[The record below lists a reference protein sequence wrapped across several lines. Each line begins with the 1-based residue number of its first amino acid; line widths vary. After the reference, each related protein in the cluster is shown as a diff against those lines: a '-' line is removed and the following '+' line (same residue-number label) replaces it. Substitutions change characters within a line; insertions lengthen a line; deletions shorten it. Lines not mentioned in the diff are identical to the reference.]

1 MENTTSEMDPTDHR
15 SVAEHLILQ
24 TEPQQEAPPKETSDE
39 EVVVEEEQVE
49 AQAETDADEEHD
61 EEEATIEAEPDDLV
75 TVKVDG
81 EERQVTPDEL
91 KRGYSGQAYIQKQLS
106 ELAEQRKSMQTQF
119 EQAQNMEQRYAE
131 AIQQYAQKLTTS
143 EPQMPERSMRDTDPI
158 GYLEAM
164 DDYRLAM
171 SERQQLQQE
180 QSALAQRQEQ
190 EKIQQQ
196 NQYVQDQTHIVLER
210 IPELKDPEKAP
221 KAIERMMD
229 EGRKRGFSEAELK
242 AESDPRM
249 VEALHDL
256 AKLRA
261 QGNFTTKKEVKRG
274 AIKPG
279 AKRSAVSQSAK
290 KVDAAR
296 QAMKSSGS
304 TQDAARWIM
313 TR

>member
-1 MENTTSEMDPTDHR
+1 MADTTSEMDPTDHR

-24 TEPQQEAPPKETSDE
+24 TEPQQEATPEETSDE
-39 EVVVEEEQVE
+39 EVVAEEEQVE
-49 AQAETDADEEHD
+49 AQAETDTDEEYD
-61 EEEATIEAEPDDLV
+61 EEEATIEAEPDLV
-75 TVKVDG
+75 TVKVNG

-91 KRGYSGQAYIQKQLS
+91 KRGYSGQAYIQEQMR
-106 ELAEQRKSMQTQF
+106 ELADQRKSMQAQF

-143 EPQMPERSMRDTDPI
+143 DPIMPERSMRDTDPI

-180 QSALAQRQEQ
+180 QSALAQRKEQ

-196 NQYVQDQTHIVLER
+196 NQYVQEQTHIVLER

-261 QGNFTTKKEVKRG
+261 QGNFTSKKEVKRG